1 MSELLITLICIL
13 EGYAP
18 RRSSQWL
25 RLLMLIYSFGTGSQG
40 RGEKGG
46 ICHTRE
52 MGQSRSPTLP
62 HPSRDSLKRPSAER
76 LNSKCNLSERVSG
89 SPGGQAGL
97 EEKGNW
103 RGQFAADA
111 GGDHRPFTAMQR
123 SAPGR
128 SAPQSPS
135 APAAATPT
143 GGRRAVPSSPPGKGT
158 RGSAGPQQGTQGL
171 CITGGA
177 AGEASS
183 GSRRAA
189 RLGSLGPERKVPPP
203 PPLTR
208 ERPVQWE
215 TLPAS
220 LGLLRARLSRAGGR
234 LVACAAARTS
244 PHGHT
249 RAGAGR
255 RSRGDPCPRPPRS
268 RPYYPHRARLHPHSP
283 VPPRAPHPCW
293 P

>member
-1 MSELLITLICIL
+1 
-13 EGYAP
+13 
-18 RRSSQWL
+18 
-25 RLLMLIYSFGTGSQG
+25 
-40 RGEKGG
+40 
-46 ICHTRE
+46 

-97 EEKGNW
+97 EEKGSW
-103 RGQFAADA
+103 RRQFAADA
-111 GGDHRPFTAMQR
+111 GSDHRPFTAMQR

-220 LGLLRARLSRAGGR
+220 LGLLRARLSTYEPARAHAGG
-234 LVACAAARTS
+234 
-244 PHGHT
+244 G
-249 RAGAGR
+249 RAPEP
-255 RSRGDPCPRPPRS
+255 RG
-268 RPYYPHRARLHPHSP
+268 P
-283 VPPRAPHPCW
+283 VPATAPLPALLPPPGSSPPSLPCRPRAPHPCW